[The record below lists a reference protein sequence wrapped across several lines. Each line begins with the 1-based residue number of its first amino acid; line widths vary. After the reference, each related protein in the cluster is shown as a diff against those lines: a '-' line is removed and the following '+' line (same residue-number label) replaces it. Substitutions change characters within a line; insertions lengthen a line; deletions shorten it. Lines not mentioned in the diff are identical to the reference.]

1 MKLAGSIFICLITL
15 HSCGS
20 VAAQNKLDS
29 LWAVWSNV
37 SLPDEDRLTAIG
49 DYAWIGHVKSNPD
62 SAFYYAQMQYDF
74 AEKNGN
80 VKQMAVALGTQ
91 GASYVQRSDFSE
103 AIRYYEQSV
112 TVWVKL
118 NNSEWTAHAISN
130 VANTYMLN
138 GNYEQ
143 ALHHYGSTMPLWE
156 EACRQR
162 YEAITWDKMGV
173 ICMNQGN
180 YPLAIEYFT
189 KAIKIQEDIDDKQA
203 AAVTFN
209 NLGIINSHLK
219 DYRNALHNY
228 QQSLRLKEELG
239 QKVGV
244 ANTLGNIG
252 MLYFHQKEYD
262 HALDNFER
270 SLVMLEAANNTSGM
284 AACLNNIGMVHHI
297 RQNDG
302 LAYDCHMRSLA
313 LYETLSDRKGVA
325 NALINIAVAQRK
337 LGKNTDATGNAERA
351 LTIARN
357 IGLVAEM
364 KNSSNVLY
372 TLYKDNG
379 NNNKALEMYELYVSL
394 RDSLLSEENQK
405 KVMRQQFQYDYEKK
419 ENAIQ
424 KEMALSAL
432 KFEYEKKQVAA
443 RTDKEKQQ
451 LRFEEEL
458 KRTLIEAD
466 FTRKQAAIEAEQK
479 QKDTLARIEQDKKDL
494 LAREQIR
501 RKDFQRNASIGGFA
515 LMVLLAGVFFAQ
527 RNRISN
533 EKARSEALLLNIL
546 PQETADELK
555 QKGKADAR
563 LYNEATVL
571 FTDFQGFTALS
582 EQLTPQELVEVI
594 DIYFKAFDR
603 IIKTNGIEKI
613 KTIGDAYMAAGGLPA
628 QNSTHAVDCVRAA
641 IQMRD
646 ATDKIGRE
654 LEQGGKAA
662 FKIRIGIHTGPVIAG
677 VVGEHKFQY
686 DIWGDTVN
694 TASRME
700 SSGVVGKVNISQS
713 TYELVK
719 EKFAFTYR
727 GEVEA
732 KGKGKLGMYFVEVS

>member
-1 MKLAGSIFICLITL
+1 MRSLSCTFCFIVVLAGFCDPLY
-15 HSCGS
+15 
-20 VAAQNKLDS
+20 AQVKLDS
-29 LWAVWSNV
+29 LWAAWNNTANS
-37 SLPDEDRLTAIG
+37 DDDRLTAIG
-49 DYAWIGHVKSNPD
+49 DYAWVGHVRSNPD

-74 AEKNGN
+74 AKKKGN
-80 VKQMAVALGTQ
+80 IKQMAVALGTQ
-91 GASYVQRSDFSE
+91 GASYVQRSNFSE

-112 TVWVKL
+112 TVWAKL
-118 NNSEWTAHAISN
+118 NNPEWTAHAISN

-138 GNYEQ
+138 GNYAQ
-143 ALHHYGSTMPLWE
+143 ALHHYGRTMPLWE
-156 EACRQR
+156 EACSER

-180 YPLAIEYFT
+180 YPLAIEHFT
-189 KAIKIQEDIDDKQA
+189 KAIKIQEEIDDKQA

-228 QQSLRLKEELG
+228 EQSLRLKEELG

-252 MLYFHQKEYD
+252 MLYFHQKDYE

-270 SLVMLEAANNTSGM
+270 SLVMLEEAGNTSGM

-302 LAYDCHMRSLA
+302 LAYDCHMKSLA
-313 LYETLSDRKGVA
+313 LYESLSDRKGVA
-325 NALINIAVAQRK
+325 NVLVNLAGSQRK
-337 LGKNTDATGNAERA
+337 LGKIADATSNAERA
-351 LTIARN
+351 LGIARS
-357 IGLVAEM
+357 IGLVTEM
-364 KNSSNVLY
+364 KNASNVLY

-379 NNNKALEMYELYVSL
+379 NSQKALEMHELYVSL

-405 KVMRQQFQYDYEKK
+405 EVMRQQFQYDYDKKSALVQAEQEKK
-419 ENAIQ
+419 D
-424 KEMALSAL
+424 S
-432 KFEYEKKQVAA
+432 
-443 RTDKEKQQ
+443 
-451 LRFEEEL
+451 
-458 KRTLIEAD
+458 
-466 FTRKQAAIEAEQK
+466 
-479 QKDTLARIEQDKKDL
+479 
-494 LAREQIR
+494 LAREELR
-501 RKDFQRNASIGGFA
+501 RKDLQRNASIGGFA

-527 RNRISN
+527 RNRISS

-563 LYNEATVL
+563 LYPQATVL
-571 FTDFQGFTALS
+571 FTDFQGFTTLS
-582 EQLTPQELVEVI
+582 ESLTPQELVEVI

-603 IIKTNGIEKI
+603 IIKTHGIEKI

-646 ATDKIGRE
+646 ATEKIGRE
-654 LEQGGKAA
+654 LEESGKAA

-713 TYELVK
+713 TYELVNDQ
-719 EKFAFTYR
+719 FTCAYR

-732 KGKGKLGMYFVEVS
+732 KGKGKLGMYFVEVA